1 MQIHDIALPAVV
13 LALLVLLAPPLGGY
27 MARVFAGDI
36 PKPFRPL
43 FGLERFLL
51 RIAGID
57 GERTMNRKQYAGA
70 MLVFNLLGILFM
82 GTLLLFQDKLPLNP
96 QGMGALRL
104 DTAVNT
110 AVSFVTN
117 TNWQSYS
124 GDAALSYLAQSL
136 GCLVQNFLSAA
147 TGIAVVVA
155 LSRGFAGR
163 TTASLGNFWT
173 DLVRAVVYVLLPLAA
188 LSAVFL
194 ISQGVVQNFSA
205 YVTATTVEGAQQIL
219 PMGPAA
225 GQVAIKMIGTNGGGF
240 FGANGSHPFENPN
253 ALTNLWSILAMLLIP
268 AALPFTFG
276 AMLKDRRQGFSIFA
290 AMLALFLVLAGT
302 MLWAEHSGASHAVAS
317 SLMEGKETRFGVTG
331 SALFATSTSVT
342 SCGAINAEMS
352 SLSPL
357 GGGVALVNMM
367 LGEVVF
373 GGVGSGL
380 YGMVV
385 FAIITVFI
393 AGLMVG
399 RTPEYLGKK
408 IEAFDIR
415 MAMIIVIA
423 PCVALLVFSAI
434 ACCDTAWAA
443 GNLHSGPHWL
453 TEILYAFTSMA
464 NNNGS
469 AFAGVSY
476 DNTFCNYLGAAAML
490 IGRFVPM
497 VAVLALAGNLAAKR
511 RTPASSG
518 TFPTHGLLFVALLVS
533 VVLIVGALTF
543 FPALTLGP
551 ILDHL
556 LMASGRSL

>member
-1 MQIHDIALPAVV
+1 MQIHDLALPAIV
-13 LALLVLLAPPLGGY
+13 LTMLVLLAPPLGGL

-36 PKPFRPL
+36 PNPLRPL
-43 FGLERFLL
+43 VGLERLLL
-51 RIAGID
+51 RIAGVD
-57 GERTMNRKQYAGA
+57 GERRMNWKQYAGA
-70 MLVFNLLGILFM
+70 LLVFNLLGILFM
-82 GTLLLFQDKLPLNP
+82 GALLLLQHKLPLNP
-96 QGMGALRL
+96 QAMPALRF
-104 DTAVNT
+104 DTALNT

-124 GDAALSYLAQSL
+124 GDAALSYLSQSL

-147 TGIAVVVA
+147 TGIASVA
-155 LSRGFAGR
+155 ALARGFSGR
-163 TTASLGNFWT
+163 TTASLGNFWA
-173 DLVRAVVYVLLPLAA
+173 DLVRAIVYVLFPLAV

-194 ISQGVVQNFSA
+194 VSQGVVQNFTP
-205 YVTATTVEGAQQIL
+205 YVTATTVEGARQVI

-225 GQVAIKMIGTNGGGF
+225 GQVAIKMLGTNGGGF

-268 AALPFTFG
+268 AALPFAFG

-290 AMLALFLVLAGT
+290 AMFALFLLLAGS
-302 MLWAEHSGASHAVAS
+302 MLWAEHTGAAHT
-317 SLMEGKETRFGVTG
+317 LMEGKETRFGVTG
-331 SALFATSTSVT
+331 SALFATSTTVT

-357 GGGVALVNMM
+357 GGGVAILNMM

-415 MAMIIVIA
+415 MAMVVVIT
-423 PCVALLVFSAI
+423 PCAALLVFSAL
-434 ACCDTAWAA
+434 ACSNAAWVS
-443 GNLHSGPHWL
+443 GNLHSGPHGL

-469 AFAGVSY
+469 AFAGVAY
-476 DNTFCNYLGAAAML
+476 DNAFCNGLGALAML

-497 VAVLALAGNLAAKR
+497 VAVLALAGNLATKR
-511 RTPASSG
+511 HTPASSG
-518 TFPTHGLLFVALLVS
+518 TFPTHGFLFVALLS
-533 VVLIVGALTF
+533 IIVLIVGALTF

-551 ILDHL
+551 VLEHL
-556 LMASGRSL
+556 LMTSGRTL

>member
-1 MQIHDIALPAVV
+1 MQIHDIALPGVV
-13 LALLVLLAPPLGGY
+13 LALLLLLAPPLGGLI
-27 MARVFAGDI
+27 ARIFAGEI
-36 PKPFRPL
+36 PKPLRPL
-43 FGLERFLL
+43 VGLERFVL
-51 RIAGID
+51 RVAGID
-57 GERTMNRKQYAGA
+57 GERRMNWKQYAGA
-70 MLVFNLLGILFM
+70 LLAFNLLGILFM
-82 GTLLLFQDKLPLNP
+82 STLLLTQHLLPMNP
-96 QGMGALRL
+96 QGMGAMRL
-104 DTAVNT
+104 DTVVNT

-124 GDAALSYLAQSL
+124 GDAALSYLSQSL
-136 GCLVQNFLSAA
+136 GCVVQNFLSAA
-147 TGIAVVVA
+147 TGISVVA
-155 LSRGFAGR
+155 ALARGFAGR
-163 TTASLGNFWT
+163 TTSDLGNFWK
-173 DLVRAVVYVLLPLAA
+173 DLTRAVVYVLLPLSVV
-188 LSAVFL
+188 SAVFL
-194 ISQGVVQNFSA
+194 VSQGVVQNFA
-205 YVTATTVEGAQQIL
+205 PYVTATTVEGAQQIL

-253 ALTNLWSILAMLLIP
+253 ALTNLWSIVAMLLIP
-268 AALPFTFG
+268 ASLPFTFG
-276 AMLKDRRQGFSIFA
+276 ALLKDRRQGFSIFA
-290 AMLALFLVLAGT
+290 AMLALFLLLAGT
-302 MLWAEHSGASHAVAS
+302 MLWAEHSGASHAVAN
-317 SLMEGKETRFGVTG
+317 SLMEGKETRFGVTA
-331 SALFATSTSVT
+331 SSLFATSTSVT
-342 SCGAINAEMS
+342 SCGAVNAEMS

-357 GGGVALVNMM
+357 GGGVAIVNIM

-423 PCVALLVFSAI
+423 PCVALLTLAAI
-434 ACCDTAWAA
+434 ACHNTSWAA
-443 GNLHSGPHWL
+443 GGLHSGPHGL

-469 AFAGVSY
+469 AFAGVAY
-476 DNTFCNYLGAAAML
+476 DNAFCNYLGTAAML

-511 RTPASSG
+511 VTPPSSG
-518 TFPTHGLLFVALLVS
+518 TFPTHGFLFVALLVS
-533 VVLIVGALTF
+533 IVLIVGALTF

-551 ILDHL
+551 VLEHL
-556 LMASGRSL
+556 LMNAGRAL